1 MTFIAVA
8 VYMLFINWKLT
19 IVLLIFPF
27 MFYITRVFGKRIRVS
42 FRSVQSSAGDVSN
55 QLQDSI
61 SGMRLIQSF
70 KNEEFESRRFTER
83 YQEIMT
89 ANLKSFRLRSMFGP
103 IIDLLNNIGLVA
115 VIVFGAWQ
123 VMEGEFTSRQTC
135 TESLSVHVW
144 FHLKS

>member
-1 MTFIAVA
+1 M
-8 VYMLFINWKLT
+8 
-19 IVLLIFPF
+19 
-27 MFYITRVFGKRIRVS
+27 S

-70 KNEEFESRRFTER
+70 
-83 YQEIMT
+83 
-89 ANLKSFRLRSMFGP
+89 

-115 VIVFGAWQ
+115 VIVFGVWQ